1 MTNEVKKTRN
11 LKVIEQ
17 SGYRYQATSVYAKQ
31 LAETTAGESDPL
43 KELLYEMVSMLPE
56 EDQDL
61 YRLYYTEGYSQE
73 EIAEMKGVSQN
84 TVSKKLRRIKKQLT
98 EMCRKAI

>member
-1 MTNEVKKTRN
+1 MT
-11 LKVIEQ
+11 
-17 SGYRYQATSVYAKQ
+17 
-31 LAETTAGESDPL
+31 AEEPDPQ
-43 KELLYEMVSMLPE
+43 KELLYEKLTKLPE

-61 YRLYYTEGYSQE
+61 YRLYFTEGYSQE

-98 EMCRKAI
+98 EMCRKAE

>member
-1 MTNEVKKTRN
+1 M
-11 LKVIEQ
+11 
-17 SGYRYQATSVYAKQ
+17 
-31 LAETTAGESDPL
+31 

-61 YRLYYTEGYSQE
+61 YSLYYTEGYLQE
-73 EIAEMKGVSQN
+73 EIADMKSVSQN

>member
-1 MTNEVKKTRN
+1 MDGLMMTENPDT
-11 LKVIEQ
+11 I
-17 SGYRYQATSVYAKQ
+17 TYAKQ
-31 LAETTAGESDPL
+31 LAEKTTEESDPL

-73 EIAEMKGVSQN
+73 EIAEKNGVSQN
-84 TVSKKLRRIKKQLT
+84 TVSKKLRRIKKQLI
-98 EMCRKAI
+98 EMCRKAV